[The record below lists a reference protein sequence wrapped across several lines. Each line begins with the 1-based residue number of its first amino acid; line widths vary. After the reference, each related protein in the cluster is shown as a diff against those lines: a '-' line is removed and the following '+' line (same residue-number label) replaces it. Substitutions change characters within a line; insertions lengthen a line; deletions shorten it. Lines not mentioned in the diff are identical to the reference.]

1 MFSFYEGCWKQN
13 SQNMSFN
20 MLSWPLHPQLT
31 NTVHTVERGILNQLH
46 VQLMELRSCQGY
58 KQCNPRPKGLEV
70 GKGGEKVVVVGFFSC
85 ISWEILCVVKF
96 SAFEMTL
103 CIETQRLGHFQAVP
117 NIICSLSLSLGALMK
132 NLTRQKIW

>member
-13 SQNMSFN
+13 SQNMSLN

-70 GKGGEKVVVVGFFSC
+70 GKGEKKVVVVVVFFP
-85 ISWEILCVVKF
+85 VFPGKF
-96 SAFEMTL
+96 F
-103 CIETQRLGHFQAVP
+103 V
-117 NIICSLSLSLGALMK
+117 LSSFLPLKRRYA
-132 NLTRQKIW
+132 